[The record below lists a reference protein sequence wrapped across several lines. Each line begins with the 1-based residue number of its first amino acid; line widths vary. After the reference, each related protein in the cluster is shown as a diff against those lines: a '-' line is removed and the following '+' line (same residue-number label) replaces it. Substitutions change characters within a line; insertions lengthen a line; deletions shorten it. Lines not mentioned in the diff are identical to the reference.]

1 MAKTA
6 RKAEEILSV
15 KDRILRAALNI
26 IVNDGFSNLSMRKLA
41 SRLGMTA
48 ANIYNYYNNKDEIY
62 LLIQARGFE
71 KLYMIINKIFRN
83 NNDPLQRLEAIIRI
97 FIDFGIKNPDYYE
110 IMFSRN
116 LSRYI
121 DYAGTDMEKAV
132 QEERQI
138 AMKVIEVA
146 FSAMKDAV
154 PYLEEDDIM
163 YNVIKIWMLLNGVVN
178 LCNGHGLKK
187 VEPEIEMMAER
198 IIEDIILSYRQ

>member
-26 IVNDGFSNLSMRKLA
+26 IVNDGFANLSMRKLA
-41 SRLGMTA
+41 AQLGMTA

-71 KLYMIINKIFRN
+71 KLYLIINKIFRN

-116 LSRYI
+116 MSRYI
-121 DYAGTDMEKAV
+121 DYVGTEMEKAV

-146 FSAMKDAV
+146 FSAMKDAI
-154 PYLEEDDIM
+154 PYLEEDDVM
-163 YNVIKIWMLLNGVVN
+163 YNVIKIWILLNGVIN
-178 LCNGHGLKK
+178 LCNSRGLRK
-187 VEPEIEMMAER
+187 VEPEVEIVIER
-198 IIEDIILSYRQ
+198 IIEDIIRSYKQ